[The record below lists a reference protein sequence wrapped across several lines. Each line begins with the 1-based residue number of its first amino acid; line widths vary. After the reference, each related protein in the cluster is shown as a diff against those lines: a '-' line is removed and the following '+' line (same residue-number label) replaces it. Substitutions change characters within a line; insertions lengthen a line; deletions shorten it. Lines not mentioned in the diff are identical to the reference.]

1 MFSATNFFDLED
13 FAHKAI
19 FAPDAPVWQ
28 ALDALKGYMDSYSY
42 PPIDR
47 DLLPDG
53 KPLPE
58 TVVFHD
64 GHWRSACGLSI
75 EYGDTN
81 KGKLAVLQDKTRL
94 DGATVIMAG
103 AVLLGERFAFGRGV
117 LVESQAML
125 KTPFICDDC
134 TEIRQGAYLRGY
146 CLAGKR
152 CVLGHAT
159 EIKNSIFLNDAKAG
173 HFAYLGDSILGNNCN
188 LGAGTKF
195 ANLRFIG
202 GNIVIRHGKQ
212 FFDTGRRKLGAILGD
227 GSQTGCNSV
236 TSPGTIFGRDCAL
249 FPNATATSGFH
260 ADRELLR

>member
-1 MFSATNFFDLED
+1 MFSAENFFDLRD
-13 FAHKAI
+13 FAHAAI

-28 ALDALKGYMDSYSY
+28 ALDALKSYMDNYNY
-42 PPIDR
+42 PQLDR

-64 GHWRSACGLSI
+64 GCWRSAANLTI
-75 EYGDTN
+75 EYGDVN
-81 KGKLAVLQDKTRL
+81 KGKLAVFAEGKRL

-103 AVLLGERFAFGRGV
+103 AVLVGGRFAFGRGV
-117 LVESQAML
+117 LVESQVMMKA
-125 KTPFICDDC
+125 PVICGDY

-159 EIKNSIFLNDAKAG
+159 EIKSSIFLNDAKAG

-195 ANLRFIG
+195 ANLRFVG
-202 GNIVIRHGKQ
+202 GNIVIRHGKES
-212 FFDTGRRKLGAILGD
+212 FNTGRRKLGAILGD
-227 GSQTGCNSV
+227 SSQTGCNSV
-236 TSPGTIFGRDCAL
+236 TNPGTIFGRECAL
-249 FPNATATSGFH
+249 LPNVTAAAGYH
-260 ADRELLR
+260 ADREILR